1 MDWLKEFQY
10 FNISKI
16 IDNNI
21 NKVIFTPKK
30 IIHDIYFNT
39 TKHIIPYTNGKCYF
53 VYQDITF
60 KILEFLEK
68 NNYDNLTVQLNNN
81 NNNIPDIIISSK
93 SQQDDSIIT
102 NINKIMTKYINRN
115 FSLFI
120 DQ

>member
-1 MDWLKEFQY
+1 MNWLKEFEY
-10 FNISKI
+10 FTISKI

-21 NKVIFTPKK
+21 HKVIFTPKEF
-30 IIHDIYFNT
+30 IHDIYFNT
-39 TKHIIPYTNGKCYF
+39 TNHIIPYTNGKCYF

-60 KILEFLEK
+60 KILEFLEN
-68 NNYDNLTVQLNNN
+68 NNYDNLIVQLN

-93 SQQDDSIIT
+93 TQQDDSIIT
-102 NINKIMTKYINRN
+102 NINKIITKYINKN